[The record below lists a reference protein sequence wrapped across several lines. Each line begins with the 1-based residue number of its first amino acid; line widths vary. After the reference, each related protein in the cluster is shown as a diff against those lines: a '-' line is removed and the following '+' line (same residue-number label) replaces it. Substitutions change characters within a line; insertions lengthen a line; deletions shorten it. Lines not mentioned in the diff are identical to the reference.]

1 MESRFGGCL
10 PFDEFVSRC
19 THFPLKEILHAYGV
33 TDSRIRAVFPQ
44 YIELLDE
51 IYTEENL
58 PALKAYLLTHTAYS
72 AEGLSP
78 DTYCIQRISL
88 PGPGD
93 GRLPDQGGGDG
104 RGFLYIS
111 LCEKG

>member
-72 AEGLSP
+72 AYPFLDLETAGCLIREEETDEDFYTSPYAKKDKAPVLILS
-78 DTYCIQRISL
+78 DC
-88 PGPGD
+88 
-93 GRLPDQGGGDG
+93 
-104 RGFLYIS
+104 
-111 LCEKG
+111 

>member
-51 IYTEENL
+51 IYTEE
-58 PALKAYLLTHTAYS
+58 
-72 AEGLSP
+72 GLSP